1 MQCES
6 LPQNDRQKMNQGIFF
21 RPVIG
26 FLAPLICG
34 IAMGAWFDGFIPWV
48 MAAVVLST
56 AHMLRAIAAK
66 RNLVFAPLIFFFSL
80 GYLTVQPWI
89 SPSIPDQHISHY
101 AKPVRWTI
109 VGTVCNDPI
118 VSQKGHIR
126 FVLNVESIQ
135 SGNNSF
141 PATGRIRVTC
151 RGEISPEFRPGDR
164 IKFPGKI
171 RTFRNFQNPGGFDF
185 ERYMAFRTI
194 LATTYVTSDNVTF
207 LETYDA
213 QNVKHWVSNARRKV
227 TGIIDDTQMNHASAA
242 IMKALVIGM
251 RDGIDKPLRE
261 AFNKS
266 GTGHL
271 LAISGLHV
279 GIVAS
284 FFFLAFS
291 RFFSMSRTFLDHAW
305 VGKGSALLCIIP
317 VTIYGLLAGMS
328 PSTQRAVLMI
338 NVFLMTFFI
347 KREQDSINTLAIAAM
362 VILIIHPPALFSISF
377 QLSFTAVFAILFGFS
392 MLWKNQNRLDTN
404 HWIRKKLSAFFF
416 ASLFAILGSLP
427 LVMYYFN
434 QTSLVGLAANFIL
447 VPLIGFIVVP
457 LGLISALVSPI
468 SLGLSSVGF
477 QAGGAVLSFA
487 LSIVHFFSSL
497 PFSSI
502 KTVTPSMLEIALYYL
517 SGMSIFC
524 LISRHRSTVH
534 QRKTLQFQAPFKDD
548 TPEKESKNID
558 PPQSTSSML
567 SRSLPERLSFFSWY
581 FRQKAPV
588 YIISILLLIG
598 AADLS
603 YWIYIRFF
611 QQDLRITIL
620 DVGQGNAAV
629 IEFPGGKTM
638 LIDGG
643 GFYDTNS
650 FDVGE
655 RITAPLLW
663 RKKIKTVD
671 TLMLTHPDSDH
682 LNGLLYISR
691 HFNVKTIRTNHEPAD
706 TLGYQQLQNIILEK
720 EIHTPPFTEAHRS
733 FEIGGVQVRI
743 LYPPEDFLE
752 KKERESWRDHNANS
766 MVIQLKLG
774 EFSCLFTGD
783 IRARSETEL
792 ISLIGDDLKSRILI
806 APHHGSKTSSTPKFI
821 DSVDPEAVIFCAGWD
836 NRFKLPNEQVVNRFQ
851 QRDIKIFRTD
861 HNGAIQIHTNG
872 VSTKI
877 TPFLK

>member
-1 MQCES
+1 
-6 LPQNDRQKMNQGIFF
+6 MNQGIFF
-21 RPVIG
+21 RPIIG
-26 FLAPLICG
+26 FLVPLICG
-34 IAMGAWFDGFIPWV
+34 IAAGVWFDDFNPWAMV
-48 MAAVVLST
+48 AIVLSS
-56 AHMLRAIAAK
+56 AYMLRAIAAK
-66 RNLVFAPLIFFFSL
+66 QNLVLMPLVFFLSL
-80 GYLTVQPWI
+80 GYLTVQPWM
-89 SPSIPDQHISHY
+89 SPSLPDQHISHY
-101 AKPVRWTI
+101 AKPVRWSI
-109 VGTVCNDPI
+109 IGTVCNDPI

-135 SGNNSF
+135 SGQNSF
-141 PATGRIRVTC
+141 PATGRIRVTT

-171 RTFRNFQNPGGFDF
+171 RGIRNFQNPGGFDF

-194 LATTYVTSDNVTF
+194 LATTYVTSNKVMF
-207 LETYDA
+207 LETNND
-213 QNVKHWVSNARRKV
+213 QNVTHWVSNARKKIAD
-227 TGIIDDTQMNHASAA
+227 IIDDTQMDHASAA
-242 IMKALVIGM
+242 IMKALVVGD

-266 GTGHL
+266 GMGHL

-284 FFFLAFS
+284 FFFLVFS
-291 RFFSMSRTFLDHAW
+291 RFFSMSRTLLDHAW
-305 VGKGSALLCIIP
+305 VGKASALLCIIP

-347 KREQDSINTLAIAAM
+347 KREQDSINTLAIAAL

-377 QLSFTAVFAILFGFS
+377 QLSFTAVFAIILGFS
-392 MLWKNQNRLDTN
+392 MLWKNQNRFDTN
-404 HWIRKKLSAFFF
+404 QLIRKKLSAFFF

-427 LVMYYFN
+427 LIMYYFN
-434 QTSLVGLAANFIL
+434 QASLVGIAANFIL
-447 VPLIGFIVVP
+447 VPLVGFIVVP
-457 LGLISALVSPI
+457 VGLISALVFPI
-468 SLGLSSVGF
+468 SQGLSLTGF

-487 LSIVHFFSSL
+487 ISIIHFFSNL

-517 SGMSIFC
+517 SGMSIVY
-524 LISRHRSTVH
+524 LIRQQILSGH
-534 QRKTLQFQAPFKDD
+534 QIKTISFQTPPTDD
-548 TPEKESKNID
+548 TLDADYTKVNQVPKATVM
-558 PPQSTSSML
+558 QSGSITG
-567 SRSLPERLSFFSWY
+567 RLSFFR
-581 FRQKAPV
+581 FHLQRKARV
-588 YIISILLLIG
+588 YIISIILLIG
-598 AADLS
+598 IADAG

-611 QQDLRITIL
+611 QQDLRITIM
-620 DVGQGNAAV
+620 DVGQGNAAI

-643 GFYDTNS
+643 GFYDNNS

-655 RITAPLLW
+655 RITAPILW

-682 LNGLLYISR
+682 LNGLLYISQ

-706 TLGYQQLQNIILEK
+706 TWGYQQLQDIALEK
-720 EIHTPPFTEAHRS
+720 EIHTPPFTERHRS

-766 MVIQLKLG
+766 MVIQLKMG

-792 ISLIGDDLKSRILI
+792 IALKDDDLKSNILI

-821 DSVDPEAVIFCAGWD
+821 DSVKPETVIFCSGWN
-836 NRFKLPNEQVVNRFQ
+836 NRFNLPNEQVVNRYQ
-851 QRDIKIFRTD
+851 QRDIQIFRTD
-861 HNGAIQIHTNG
+861 QNGAIKIRTNG

>member
-1 MQCES
+1 
-6 LPQNDRQKMNQGIFF
+6 MNQGIFF
-21 RPVIG
+21 RPIIG
-26 FLAPLICG
+26 FLAPLLCG

-48 MAAVVLST
+48 ILAVVLSS

-66 RNLVFAPLIFFFSL
+66 RNLVFAPLIFFFSM
-80 GYLTVQPWI
+80 GYLSVQPWI
-89 SPSIPDQHISHY
+89 SPSIPGQHISHY

-109 VGTVCNDPI
+109 IGTVCNDPI
-118 VSQKGHIR
+118 VSQKDHIR
-126 FVLNVESIQ
+126 FVLDVESIQ
-135 SGNNSF
+135 SGQNSF

-164 IKFPGKI
+164 IKFSGKI
-171 RTFRNFQNPGGFDF
+171 RGIRNFQNPGGFDF

-194 LATTYVTSDNVTF
+194 LATTYVTSDKVTF
-207 LETYDA
+207 LEKCDVH
-213 QNVKHWVSNARRKV
+213 NVKNRVSNARRKV
-227 TGIIDDTQMNHASAA
+227 AGIIDDAQMDHAPAA
-242 IMKALVIGM
+242 IMKALVIGN

-266 GTGHL
+266 GIGHL

-284 FFFLAFS
+284 FFFLVFS

-305 VGKGSALLCIIP
+305 VAKGSALLCIIP

-377 QLSFTAVFAILFGFS
+377 QLSFTAVFSILFGFS
-392 MLWKNQNRLDTN
+392 ILWKKQTRSDTD
-404 HWIRKKLSAFFF
+404 HLIGKKISSFFF
-416 ASLFAILGSLP
+416 VSLFAILGSLP

-434 QTSLVGLAANFIL
+434 QASLVGLAANFIL
-447 VPLIGFIVVP
+447 VPLIGFLVVP
-457 LGLISALVSPI
+457 LGLISALVSPL
-468 SLGLSSVGF
+468 SLGLSSTGF

-487 LSIVHFFSSL
+487 ISIIHFFSNL

-502 KTVTPSMLEIALYYL
+502 KTVTPSVPEIALYYL
-517 SGMSIFC
+517 SGMSILY
-524 LISRHRSTVH
+524 LIRQQVLSGHQIKILSFQTSST
-534 QRKTLQFQAPFKDD
+534 DD
-548 TPEKESKNID
+548 TLETDYKKG
-558 PPQSTSSML
+558 PQHPNETVAL
-567 SRSLPERLSFFSWY
+567 SGSQPGRLSFF
-581 FRQKAPV
+581 RLHLQRKAPV
-588 YIISILLLIG
+588 YIISILLLLG

-603 YWIYIRFF
+603 YWIYLRFF
-611 QQDLRITIL
+611 HQDLRITIV
-620 DVGQGNAAV
+620 DVGQGNAAI

-643 GFYDTNS
+643 GFYDNNS

-663 RKKIKTVD
+663 RKKIKSVD

-682 LNGLLYISR
+682 LNGLLYIAQ

-706 TLGYQQLQNIILEK
+706 TMGYQQFQDIILEK
-720 EIHTPPFTEAHRS
+720 NIHTPPFTEHHRS

-752 KKERESWRDHNANS
+752 KKERQSWRDHNANS
-766 MVIQLKLG
+766 MVIQLKMG

-792 ISLIGDDLKSRILI
+792 ISLRGEDLKSRILI

-821 DSVDPEAVIFCAGWD
+821 DSVAPETVIFCAGWD
-836 NRFKLPNEQVVNRFQ
+836 NRFKLPNEQVVTRFR
-851 QRDIKIFRTD
+851 QRNIKIFRTD
-861 HNGAIQIHTNG
+861 HNGAIQIRTNG